1 MPVSPEDGA
10 YRTPPPERGRA
21 PFLFPVRRTYD
32 RVIEYIAIEYFSD
45 WSDGILHKPLRRK
58 AFSFMLAVL
67 LLSAGGTVSA
77 AADSVPLDARL
88 IEGEVYVKASSLT
101 AELGG
106 SGQYDPATKKYAYR
120 PGDRVPDV
128 IRQVSPSVVAIIG
141 KPDDEFAAD
150 RFSLSHGTGVIV
162 KSDGWIVTNAHVVQD
177 MKQIL
182 VVTEDG
188 REYEGTRKQ
197 MDITSDLALVKIE
210 AKELPTAAFAPSP
223 LQVSVGETVVAIGT
237 PVSFS
242 LRNTATVGVISGM
255 NRSISSDYNL
265 LQTDAAINPG
275 NSGGPLVNLKGEIV
289 GINSMKFVDVGID
302 SMGFAIPAD
311 TVQYVL
317 NQFEQYGKVMRPS
330 LGVTLDESWA
340 AVVGLPTE
348 EPLQVLG
355 VVSEAARKAGIATGD
370 RLYALAGQP
379 VSTLVDVSELLKAYL
394 PGDAIEITLLTAD
407 GELAFKSLELSAS
420 TAR

>member
-1 MPVSPEDGA
+1 M
-10 YRTPPPERGRA
+10 
-21 PFLFPVRRTYD
+21 
-32 RVIEYIAIEYFSD
+32 
-45 WSDGILHKPLRRK
+45 HKSLRRK

-210 AKELPTAAFAPSP
+210 AKELPTAAFAPTP

-317 NQFEQYGKVMRPS
+317 SQFEQYGKVMRPS